1 MFDYCFILH
10 WVTELS
16 SRLELKLYR
25 LKTEYLT
32 GVSRYSLRR
41 ELSLTSI
48 LNNRNISI
56 TTINSVG
63 NSLKSAIRKS
73 HIIFTIGQITISC
86 FLGTK
91 VIVSVVIL
99 YCILIGIESWFS
111 RVRIYIRCSLVGRSR
126 VINNWGRSRFVYN
139 RGRSRF
145 VDNRSRFIDNWSRS
159 VNNWSW
165 PIRGRIVQ
173 MVYKWCRGRGYNS
186 VSDRS
191 SSRGRCG
198 GRCNCGGGSSCGGRS
213 SSCGGSNSCCKCNIW
228 SYSCRFNIRSCCSR
242 GVTSTITVIRLSLSS
257 KRSKPRHKSFSNCLL
272 ESSSSE
278 YRYTVTGLA
287 ELKQNGKVVI
297 LLGSSSGNSYQDGET
312 HELGTHVELYTVLRL
327 LPC

>member
-25 LKTEYLT
+25 LTTEYLT
-32 GVSRYSLRR
+32 GVSRHSLWR
-41 ELSLTSI
+41 ELSLTSV

-56 TTINSVG
+56 TTINSPG
-63 NSLKSAIRKS
+63 DSLNSTIRKS
-73 HIIFTIGQITISC
+73 HLIFTIGQIAISC

-91 VIVSVVIL
+91 VIASVVIL

-111 RVRIYIRCSLVGRSR
+111 WIRIYIRRSLVSRSR
-126 VINNWGRSRFVYN
+126 LINNWARSRLVYN
-139 RGRSRF
+139 RGRL
-145 VDNRSRFIDNWSRS
+145 VNNRGWSRLIQ
-159 VNNWSW
+159 NRGRL
-165 PIRGRIVQ
+165 ICYRGRIVQ

-191 SSRGRCG
+191 SGRGRCG
-198 GRCNCGGGSSCGGRS
+198 GRCNGGGRS
-213 SSCGGSNSCCKCNIW
+213 CSCGGSISCGRCNIW
-228 SYSCRFNIRSCCSR
+228 SYSCRFNIRSNCSR
-242 GVTSTITVIRLSLSS
+242 GVTSTITVFRLSLSS
-257 KRSKPRHKSFSNCLL
+257 KRSNPRHKSFSNCLL

-287 ELKQNGKVVI
+287 EVEQNGKVVSF
-297 LLGSSSGNSYQDGET
+297 LGSSSGNSYQDGET
-312 HELGTHVELYTVLRL
+312 HKLKI
-327 LPC
+327 

>member
-32 GVSRYSLRR
+32 RVSRYSLRR
-41 ELSLTSI
+41 ELSLSSI
-48 LNNRNISI
+48 LNNRDISI

-86 FLGTK
+86 FLGSK

-111 RVRIYIRCSLVGRSR
+111 WVRIYIRCSLVGRSR
-126 VINNWGRSRFVYN
+126 LIYNRGRLVYN
-139 RGRSRF
+139 RGWSRLIQNRGRLICYRGRL
-145 VDNRSRFIDNWSRS
+145 VNNRSRFIDNWSRS
-159 VNNWSW
+159 VDNWSW

-191 SSRGRCG
+191 SGRGRCG
-198 GRCNCGGGSSCGGRS
+198 CSCNCGCRS
-213 SSCGGSNSCCKCNIW
+213 SSCGRCNIW
-228 SYSCRFNIRSCCSR
+228 SYRCRFNIRSCCSR
-242 GVTSTITVIRLSLSS
+242 GVTITVIRLSLSS
-257 KRSKPRHKSFSNCLL
+257 KRSKPRDKSFSNCLL
-272 ESSSSE
+272 ESSPSE

>member
-25 LKTEYLT
+25 LKTTNLT
-32 GVSRYSLRR
+32 GVSRYSFWR
-41 ELSLTSI
+41 ELSLTSV

-73 HIIFTIGQITISC
+73 HLIFTIGQIAISC
-86 FLGTK
+86 LLGTK
-91 VIVSVVIL
+91 VIASVVIL

-111 RVRIYIRCSLVGRSR
+111 WVRIYIRCSLVGRSR
-126 VINNWGRSRFVYN
+126 LINNWGRSRLIQN
-139 RGRSRF
+139 RGRLICYRGRF

-159 VNNWSW
+159 VDNWSW

-191 SSRGRCG
+191 SSR
-198 GRCNCGGGSSCGGRS
+198 
-213 SSCGGSNSCCKCNIW
+213 
-228 SYSCRFNIRSCCSR
+228 
-242 GVTSTITVIRLSLSS
+242 
-257 KRSKPRHKSFSNCLL
+257 
-272 ESSSSE
+272 
-278 YRYTVTGLA
+278 
-287 ELKQNGKVVI
+287 
-297 LLGSSSGNSYQDGET
+297 
-312 HELGTHVELYTVLRL
+312 
-327 LPC
+327 

>member
-16 SRLELKLYR
+16 SRLELTLYL

-86 FLGTK
+86 FLGSK

-111 RVRIYIRCSLVGRSR
+111 WVRIYIRCSLVGRSR

-139 RGRSRF
+139 RGRSRLVYNRCRFVYNRGWF

-159 VNNWSW
+159 VNDWSW

-198 GRCNCGGGSSCGGRS
+198 GRCNCGGRS
-213 SSCGGSNSCCKCNIW
+213 SSCGRCNIW

-242 GVTSTITVIRLSLSS
+242 GVTS
-257 KRSKPRHKSFSNCLL
+257 
-272 ESSSSE
+272 
-278 YRYTVTGLA
+278 
-287 ELKQNGKVVI
+287 
-297 LLGSSSGNSYQDGET
+297 
-312 HELGTHVELYTVLRL
+312 
-327 LPC
+327 

>member
-25 LKTEYLT
+25 LKTNHLT
-32 GVSRYSLRR
+32 GVSRYSFWR
-41 ELSLTSI
+41 ELSLTSV

-73 HIIFTIGQITISC
+73 HLIFTIGQIAVSC

-91 VIVSVVIL
+91 VIASVVIL

-111 RVRIYIRCSLVGRSR
+111 WVRIYIRCSLVGRSR
-126 VINNWGRSRFVYN
+126 LINNWGRSRLVYYRGRLVYN
-139 RGRSRF
+139 RGWSRLIQNRGRF
-145 VDNRSRFIDNWSRS
+145 VDNRSRFIG
-159 VNNWSW
+159 NWSW

-191 SSRGRCG
+191 SS
-198 GRCNCGGGSSCGGRS
+198 
-213 SSCGGSNSCCKCNIW
+213 
-228 SYSCRFNIRSCCSR
+228 
-242 GVTSTITVIRLSLSS
+242 
-257 KRSKPRHKSFSNCLL
+257 
-272 ESSSSE
+272 
-278 YRYTVTGLA
+278 
-287 ELKQNGKVVI
+287 
-297 LLGSSSGNSYQDGET
+297 
-312 HELGTHVELYTVLRL
+312 
-327 LPC
+327 

>member
-25 LKTEYLT
+25 LKTTNLT

-41 ELSLTSI
+41 ELSLTSV

-73 HIIFTIGQITISC
+73 HLIFTIGQIAISC

-91 VIVSVVIL
+91 VIASVVIL

-111 RVRIYIRCSLVGRSR
+111 WVRIYIRCSLVGRSR
-126 VINNWGRSRFVYN
+126 LINNWDRSRLVYN
-139 RGRSRF
+139 RGWSRLIQNRGRLICYRGRF
-145 VDNRSRFIDNWSRS
+145 VDNRSRLIDNWSRS
-159 VNNWSW
+159 VDNWSW

-198 GRCNCGGGSSCGGRS
+198 GRCNCGGRSC
-213 SSCGGSNSCCKCNIW
+213 SCGGSISCGRCNIW
-228 SYSCRFNIRSCCSR
+228 SYSCRF
-242 GVTSTITVIRLSLSS
+242 
-257 KRSKPRHKSFSNCLL
+257 PM
-272 ESSSSE
+272 
-278 YRYTVTGLA
+278 
-287 ELKQNGKVVI
+287 
-297 LLGSSSGNSYQDGET
+297 
-312 HELGTHVELYTVLRL
+312 
-327 LPC
+327 

>member
-25 LKTEYLT
+25 LTTEYLT
-32 GVSRYSLRR
+32 GVSRHSLWR
-41 ELSLTSI
+41 ELSLTSV

-56 TTINSVG
+56 TTINSPG
-63 NSLKSAIRKS
+63 DSLNSTIRKS
-73 HIIFTIGQITISC
+73 HLIFTIGQIAISC

-91 VIVSVVIL
+91 VIASVVIL

-111 RVRIYIRCSLVGRSR
+111 WIRIYIRRSLVSRSR
-126 VINNWGRSRFVYN
+126 LIYNWSRSRLVYN
-139 RGRSRF
+139 RGRLVYNRGWSRLIQNRGRLICYRGRF
-145 VDNRSRFIDNWSRS
+145 VDNRSRFID
-159 VNNWSW
+159 NWSW

-198 GRCNCGGGSSCGGRS
+198 GRCNCGCRSNCGGRS
-213 SSCGGSNSCCKCNIW
+213 SSCGRCNIW
-228 SYSCRFNIRSCCSR
+228 SYSGRFNIRSCCSR

-257 KRSKPRHKSFSNCLL
+257 KRSKPRHKSCSNCLL

-287 ELKQNGKVVI
+287 ELEQNGKV
-297 LLGSSSGNSYQDGET
+297 
-312 HELGTHVELYTVLRL
+312 
-327 LPC
+327 